1 MCIRDSFY
9 EAYKSWAEPKKDYV
23 VKFLAAEYAMDKVG
37 AREALFGNEP
47 KMDDPVTLYE
57 PDDYT
62 NTPKAK
68 PKSPWGIA
76 ASKDGRVRVT
86 SKDNDKDG
94 KRDWG
99 KSRDWGRERD
109 WNKKSEQKKSG
120 GLREELDWDKR
131 DYKKPGYKRG
141 KGKGRKR

>member
-1 MCIRDSFY
+1 MCIRDR
-9 EAYKSWAEPKKDYV
+9 DYV

-57 PDDYT
+57 PDDYS

-76 ASKDGRVRVT
+76 TSKDGSVRVT
-86 SKDNDKDG
+86 SG
-94 KRDWG
+94 KKEISESRREWRKKRGLNESSG
-99 KSRDWGRERD
+99 KKYEDYDDSRDW
-109 WNKKSEQKKSG
+109 SEQVKRRKKRS
-120 GLREELDWDKR
+120 LREELEWNR
-131 DYKKPGYKRG
+131 GDYKKPGYKRG